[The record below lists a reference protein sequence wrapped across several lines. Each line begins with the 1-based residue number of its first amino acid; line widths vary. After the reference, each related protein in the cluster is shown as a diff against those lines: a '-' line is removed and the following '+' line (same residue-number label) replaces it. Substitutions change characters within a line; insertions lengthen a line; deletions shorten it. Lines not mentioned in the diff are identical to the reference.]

1 MKDSEA
7 GAGLLVRSIVVA
19 LLYFATAIDG
29 LQYAVVGSTVTLIWP
44 PSGIALVAIL
54 AFGYRLSFGIA
65 MGAFLA
71 NAWSGL
77 PVLLAASIATGN
89 VLEAVAGAFL
99 LQRLASFRNTL
110 ERRWDVL
117 ALLILSAIFSTTIAA
132 SIGAATLTLGGIVAV
147 GEYATVWL
155 MWWLGDMMGVLVVA
169 PPLLVWL
176 SHARPVLSTL
186 KIIEALGLLASLLVA
201 SYLIFATPVFA
212 GRGFYPA
219 LLVFPFL
226 IWGALRFD
234 HWGATLV
241 TLIISMLAIWGTTHG
256 MGVFAD
262 SSLADSLIGWCL
274 FANLIAVT
282 GLLLAASSAEQRRG
296 RVALK
301 NAHDELAR
309 QKEAAERANQAKS
322 QFLAAA
328 SHDLRQPLHAIG
340 LYAASMRPQVAGREA
355 AITLDK
361 IEAAVVAME
370 NLFCGILD
378 VSKLDAGVVVPAV
391 SSVSVKALLEGLHED
406 FRQQASAKGLR
417 FRLRYRDA
425 RVASDPVLLER
436 ILRNLIANALRYTD
450 RGGALITASQR
461 DGLIRFQVW
470 DTGCGIP
477 PKHMAHI
484 FQEFFQV
491 ANPRRDRAQGLGLG
505 LAIVDRLARLLEHP
519 LQVRSLPGKGTVFSL
534 DVPISHADPLHDAG
548 DRDTLLGLARL
559 NGQVAVVDD
568 DPMVLDSLATLLEA
582 WGLQVTM
589 AASGVELLEVLEQAP
604 DILITDYRLGEE
616 DGLELA
622 QALRNA
628 YPGAEFQVIVVTGD
642 VSERSLHALK
652 HSGYQVL
659 EKPVRPA
666 RLRTLIANLLRLTRR
681 NRQGVMSGRSDATH
695 PSAP

>member
-1 MKDSEA
+1 MKNSEA
-7 GAGLLVRSIVVA
+7 GAGLLVRSTVVA
-19 LLYFATAIDG
+19 LLYFATAIAG
-29 LQYAVVGSTVTLIWP
+29 LKYAVVGSTVTLFWP

-54 AFGYRLSFGIA
+54 VFGYRLSFGIA

-71 NAWSGL
+71 NAWTGL
-77 PVLLAASIATGN
+77 PVLLAAGIATGN
-89 VLEAVAGAFL
+89 VLEAMVGAFL
-99 LQRLASFRNTL
+99 LQRLAGFRNRL
-110 ERRWDVL
+110 DRRRDVF
-117 ALLILSAIFSTTIAA
+117 ALLILAALFSTMIAA

-147 GEYATVWL
+147 GEYSSVWL
-155 MWWLGDMMGVLVVA
+155 KWWLGDMMGVLVVA
-169 PPLLVWL
+169 PFLLVWL
-176 SHARPVLSTL
+176 SHARPALSKL
-186 KIIEALGLLASLLVA
+186 KTIEAVGLLASVLVV
-201 SYLIFATPVFA
+201 SYLIFVTPVFA

-256 MGVFAD
+256 MGVFAV

-296 RVALK
+296 QAALN
-301 NAHDELAR
+301 NALDELAR

-340 LYAASMRPQVAGREA
+340 LYAAAMRPQLVGREA
-355 AITLDK
+355 AINLGK
-361 IEAAVVAME
+361 IETAVVAME
-370 NLFCGILD
+370 HLFCGILD

-391 SSVSVKALLEGLHED
+391 SSVSVKTLLEGLYED
-406 FRQQASAKGLR
+406 YHQQASVKDLR

-450 RGGALITASQR
+450 RGGVLITASQR

-470 DTGCGIP
+470 DTGRGIP

-491 ANPRRDRAQGLGLG
+491 ADPRDDRAQGLGLG
-505 LAIVDRLARLLEHP
+505 LAIVDRLARLLGHP
-519 LQVRSLPGKGTVFSL
+519 LRVRSLPGKGTVFSL
-534 DVPISHADPLHDAG
+534 DVPISHEDPQHDAG
-548 DRDTLLGLARL
+548 DRDMLVGLARL
-559 NGQVAVVDD
+559 HGQVAVVDD
-568 DPMVLDSLATLLEA
+568 DAMVLDSLATLLEA
-582 WGLQVTM
+582 WGLQVFV
-589 AASGVELLEVLEQAP
+589 AASRVELLEMLEQAP
-604 DILITDYRLGEE
+604 DILITDYRLAED

-628 YPGAEFQVIVVTGD
+628 YPGSEFQVIVMTGD
-642 VSERSLHALK
+642 VSEQSLLAL
-652 HSGYQVL
+652 SGCGYQVL
-659 EKPVRPA
+659 GKPFRPA
-666 RLRTLIANLLRLTRR
+666 RLRALIANLLRSSRE
-681 NRQGVMSGRSDATH
+681 NRQEGDV
-695 PSAP
+695 